1 MTTRHACLSSALL
14 VTLTACNDTA
24 SPGPDDVIERNGP
37 LDGDSFPED
46 RELVARRAQI
56 DMLVRQRDELQ
67 GQLTFLET
75 ESATLQT
82 SLQTV
87 FDRLG
92 AARHRAAS
100 RPAGR

>member
-1 MTTRHACLSSALL
+1 
-14 VTLTACNDTA
+14 
-24 SPGPDDVIERNGP
+24 
-37 LDGDSFPED
+37 
-46 RELVARRAQI
+46 VARRAQI